1 MERSDSIMVVKGI
14 GEKTAKLFSKK
25 KIANIDDLLKYYP
38 KAYQEFKDPVCIGE
52 VLLEERVA
60 VLGQICQK
68 PITKNL
74 AKINITVTKI
84 QDCTGSIEVC
94 WYHMPF
100 LKNYFHIGDTY
111 IFVGEVSK
119 KYGKLVMEQPQYY
132 KVDEYEKQKQTL
144 VPVYSTTAGL
154 SNKLIQKSVKQALES
169 VTKTKE
175 YLPEYLVDKYQ
186 LPDIFQSTYM
196 MHFPK
201 NKEEVLMARKRLAF
215 DEFFAFLASM
225 EWLKEQDIKRKNEN
239 PIKDTV
245 SLTPLLK
252 KLPYE
257 LTMAQN
263 RVLDEILKDLQGEYV
278 MNRLVQG
285 DVGSGKTIIAIC
297 ALFYMLESGY
307 QGALMAPTEVLAK
320 QHYIEILELFK
331 DLPYQVELLTGSTT
345 AAQKKRCYQNLQD
358 GTTSLVIGT
367 HALIEDKVTFKNLGM
382 VITDEQHRFGVKQ
395 REKLSLKGNAP
406 HTLIMSA
413 TPIPRTL
420 AIILYGDLDI
430 SIVNELP
437 KNRLPIKNCVVGT
450 GYRNTA
456 YDFIKKQIEEGRQA
470 YIICPMVEEGEN
482 TEMENVTSYQN
493 KLEEYYQ
500 NEIKV
505 GKLHGKMKPQEKELV
520 MSDFAEGK
528 IQILVSTTV
537 VEVGINVPNATV
549 MMIENAERFGLAQ
562 LHQLRGRVGRGKHQS
577 YCIMMYKKDT
587 KETKERL
594 EVLNHSNDGFYIANE
609 DLKLRGPG
617 DFFGIRQSGEFDFK
631 VGDIYNDQEML
642 KSAKEAVNELKKNG
656 LLKEGM
662 LPDYMSKN
670 LIM

>member
-1 MERSDSIMVVKGI
+1 MERNDSILVVKGV

-25 KIANIDDLLKYYP
+25 KIETIDDLLRYYP
-38 KAYQEFKDPVCIGE
+38 KSYQEFKDPICIE
-52 VLLEERVA
+52 DVLLEERVA
-60 VLGQICQK
+60 VMGQICQK
-68 PITKNL
+68 PVTRNL
-74 AKINITVTKI
+74 TKINITVSKI
-84 QDCTGSIEVC
+84 RDNTGSMEVC

-100 LKNYFHIGDTY
+100 LKNFFHMGDTY
-111 IFVGEVSK
+111 VFVGEVSK

-132 KVDEYEKQKQTL
+132 KVEEYEKQKQTL
-144 VPVYSTTAGL
+144 VPLYSTTQGL
-154 SNKLIQKSVKQALES
+154 SNKLIQKSVKQALEA
-169 VTKTKE
+169 VTKTEE
-175 YLPEYLVDKYQ
+175 YLPEYLLERYQ
-186 LPDIFQSTYM
+186 LTDVFQATYM

-201 NKEEVLMARKRLAF
+201 NKEDVLKARKRLAF

-225 EWLKEQDIKRKNEN
+225 EWLKEQEIKRQNEN
-239 PIKDTV
+239 PIKDAV
-245 SLTPLLK
+245 SLVPLLK
-252 KLPYE
+252 KLSYE
-257 LTMAQN
+257 LTNAQKQ
-263 RVLDEILKDLQGEYV
+263 VLDEILKDLQGEYV

-320 QHYIEILELFK
+320 QHYTEVVELFQ
-331 DLPYQVELLTGSTT
+331 DLPYQVELLTGSTP
-345 AAQKKRCYQNLQD
+345 AAQKRSCYQNLKE
-358 GTTSLVIGT
+358 GTTHLVIGT
-367 HALIEDKVTFKNLGM
+367 HALLEDKVTFKNLGM

-450 GYRNTA
+450 SYRNTA
-456 YDFIKKQIEEGRQA
+456 YDFIKKQVLEGRQA

-482 TEMENVTSYQN
+482 TELENVTSYQN

-500 NEIKV
+500 NQITV
-505 GKLHGKMKPQEKELV
+505 GRLHGKMKPQEKELV
-520 MSDFAEGK
+520 MNEFAEGK

-537 VEVGINVPNATV
+537 IEVGINVPNATV

-562 LHQLRGRVGRGKHQS
+562 LHQLRGRVGRGIHQS

-609 DLKLRGPG
+609 DLRLRGPG

-642 KSAKEAVNELKKNG
+642 RSAKEAVKELKEKG
-656 LLKEGM
+656 MLKEGM
-662 LPDYMSKN
+662 LPGYMSKA

>member
-100 LKNYFHIGDTY
+100 LKNFFHIGDTY

-215 DEFFAFLASM
+215 DEFFAFLSSM

>member
-68 PITKNL
+68 PITRNL

-100 LKNYFHIGDTY
+100 LKNFFHIGDTY

-215 DEFFAFLASM
+215 DEFFTFLASM

-245 SLTPLLK
+245 SLTSLLK

>member
-68 PITKNL
+68 PITRNL

-100 LKNYFHIGDTY
+100 LKNFFHIGDTY

>member
-68 PITKNL
+68 PITRNL

-617 DFFGIRQSGEFDFK
+617 DLFGIRQSGEFDFK

>member
-68 PITKNL
+68 PITRNL

-617 DFFGIRQSGEFDFK
+617 DFFGIRQSGDFDFK

>member
-14 GEKTAKLFSKK
+14 GEKTAKLFLKK

-68 PITKNL
+68 PITRNL

-100 LKNYFHIGDTY
+100 LKNFFHIGDTY

>member
-25 KIANIDDLLKYYP
+25 KIETIDDLLKFYP
-38 KAYQEFKDPVCIGE
+38 KSYQEFKDPLLIE
-52 VLLEERVA
+52 DVLLEEKVA
-60 VLGQICQK
+60 VMGQICQK
-68 PITKNL
+68 PITRNSSKM
-74 AKINITVTKI
+74 NITITKI
-84 QDCTGSIEVC
+84 RDYTGSMEVC

-100 LKNYFHIGDTY
+100 LKNFFHLGDTY

-132 KVDEYEKQKQTL
+132 KVEEYEKQKQTL
-144 VPVYSTTAGL
+144 APIYSSTQGL

-169 VTKTKE
+169 VAKTKE

-186 LPDIFQSTYM
+186 LTDIFRATYM

-201 NKEEVLMARKRLAF
+201 DKDEVLIARKRLAF

-225 EWLKEQDIKRKNEN
+225 EWLKEKDIKRKNEN
-239 PIKDTV
+239 PISDDV
-245 SLTPLLK
+245 SLTPLLT

-257 LTMAQN
+257 LTNAQKN
-263 RVLDEILKDLQGEYV
+263 VLSDIRKDLQSEYV

-297 ALFYMLESGY
+297 ALFYVLESGY

-320 QHYIEILELFK
+320 QHYTEMIELFK
-331 DLPYQVELLTGSTT
+331 DLPYQVELLTGSTPT
-345 AAQKKRCYQNLQD
+345 AQKKRCYQNLKE
-358 GTTSLVIGT
+358 GVTSLVIGT
-367 HALIEDKVTFKNLGM
+367 HALLEDKVTFKNLGM

-456 YDFIKKQIEEGRQA
+456 YDFIKKQILEGRQA

-482 TEMENVTSYQN
+482 SELENVTSYQN

-520 MSDFAEGK
+520 MKDFAEGK
-528 IQILVSTTV
+528 IQVLVSTTV
-537 VEVGINVPNATV
+537 IEVGINVPNATV

-562 LHQLRGRVGRGKHQS
+562 LHQLRGRVGRGNYQS
-577 YCIMMYKKDT
+577 YCIMMYKKDS

-609 DLKLRGPG
+609 DLRLRGPG

-642 KSAKEAVNELKKNG
+642 RSAKEAVNELKDQG
-656 LLKEGM
+656 MLKEGM
-662 LPDYMSKN
+662 LPDYMSKA

>member
-68 PITKNL
+68 PITRNL

-100 LKNYFHIGDTY
+100 LKNFFHIGDTY

-215 DEFFAFLASM
+215 DEFFTFLASM

>member
-38 KAYQEFKDPVCIGE
+38 KAYQEFKDPVCIEE

-100 LKNYFHIGDTY
+100 LKNFFHIGDTY

>member
-25 KIANIDDLLKYYP
+25 RIQTIDDLLKFYP
-38 KAYQEFKDPVCIGE
+38 KSYQEFKDPLPIE
-52 VLLEERVA
+52 DVLLEEKVA
-60 VLGQICQK
+60 VFGQICQK
-68 PITKNL
+68 PIARNPS
-74 AKINITVTKI
+74 KINITVTKI
-84 QDCTGSIEVC
+84 RDHTGSIEVC
-94 WYHMPF
+94 WYHMPY
-100 LKNYFHIGDTY
+100 LKNFFHLGDTY
-111 IFVGEVSK
+111 VFVGEVSK

-132 KVDEYEKQKQTL
+132 KVEEYEKQKQTL
-144 VPVYSTTAGL
+144 VPVYSSTQGL

-169 VTKTKE
+169 VAKTKE

-186 LPDIFQSTYM
+186 LTDIFQATYM

-239 PIKDTV
+239 PISDKV
-245 SLTPLLK
+245 SLTPLLT

-257 LTMAQN
+257 LTNAQKN
-263 RVLDEILKDLQGEYV
+263 VLSDIRKDLQSEYV

-320 QHYIEILELFK
+320 QHYMEMIELFK
-331 DLPYQVELLTGSTT
+331 DLPYQVELLTGSTP
-345 AAQKKRCYQNLQD
+345 AAQKKRCYENLKE
-358 GTTSLVIGT
+358 GITSLVIGT
-367 HALIEDKVTFKNLGM
+367 HALLEDKVTFKNLGM

-450 GYRNTA
+450 SYRNTA
-456 YDFIKKQIEEGRQA
+456 YDFIKKQILEGRQA

-482 TEMENVTSYQN
+482 SELENVTSYQN

-500 NEIKV
+500 NEMKV

-520 MSDFAEGK
+520 MKDFAEGK

-537 VEVGINVPNATV
+537 IEVGINVPNATV

-562 LHQLRGRVGRGKHQS
+562 LHQLRGRVGRGSHQS
-577 YCIMMYKKDT
+577 YCIMMYKKDS

-609 DLKLRGPG
+609 DLRLRGPG

-642 KSAKEAVNELKKNG
+642 RSAKESVNELKEKG

-662 LPDYMSKN
+662 LPDYMSKA

>member
-1 MERSDSIMVVKGI
+1 MVVKGI

-25 KIANIDDLLKYYP
+25 RIQTIDDLLKFYP
-38 KAYQEFKDPVCIGE
+38 KSYQEFKDPLPIE
-52 VLLEERVA
+52 DVLLEEKVA
-60 VLGQICQK
+60 VFGQICQK
-68 PITKNL
+68 PIARNPS
-74 AKINITVTKI
+74 KINITVTKI
-84 QDCTGSIEVC
+84 RDHTGSIEVC
-94 WYHMPF
+94 WYHMPY
-100 LKNYFHIGDTY
+100 LKNFFHLGDTY
-111 IFVGEVSK
+111 VFVGEVSK

-132 KVDEYEKQKQTL
+132 KVEEYEKQKQTL
-144 VPVYSTTAGL
+144 VPVYSSTQGL

-169 VTKTKE
+169 VAKTKE

-186 LPDIFQSTYM
+186 LTDIFQATYM

-239 PIKDTV
+239 PISDKV
-245 SLTPLLK
+245 SLTPLLT

-257 LTMAQN
+257 LTNAQKN
-263 RVLDEILKDLQGEYV
+263 VLSDIRKDLQSEYV

-320 QHYIEILELFK
+320 QHYMEMIELFK
-331 DLPYQVELLTGSTT
+331 DLPYQVELLTGSTP
-345 AAQKKRCYQNLQD
+345 AAQKKRCYENLKE
-358 GTTSLVIGT
+358 GITSLVIGT
-367 HALIEDKVTFKNLGM
+367 HALLEDKVTFKNLGM

-450 GYRNTA
+450 SYRNTA
-456 YDFIKKQIEEGRQA
+456 YDFIKKQILEGRQA

-482 TEMENVTSYQN
+482 SELENVTSYQN

-500 NEIKV
+500 NEMKV

-520 MSDFAEGK
+520 MKDFAEGK

-537 VEVGINVPNATV
+537 IEVGINVPNATV

-562 LHQLRGRVGRGKHQS
+562 LHQLRGRVGRGSHQS
-577 YCIMMYKKDT
+577 YCIMMYKKDS

-609 DLKLRGPG
+609 DLRLRGPG

-642 KSAKEAVNELKKNG
+642 RSAKESVNELKEKG

-662 LPDYMSKN
+662 LPDYMSKA

>member
-68 PITKNL
+68 PITRNL

-215 DEFFAFLASM
+215 DEFFTFLASM

>member
-68 PITKNL
+68 PITRNL

-100 LKNYFHIGDTY
+100 LKNFFHIGDTY

-215 DEFFAFLASM
+215 DEFFTFLASM

-331 DLPYQVELLTGSTT
+331 DLTYQVELLTGSTT

>member
-528 IQILVSTTV
+528 IQILV
-537 VEVGINVPNATV
+537 PNATV

>member
-68 PITKNL
+68 PITRNL

-100 LKNYFHIGDTY
+100 LKNFFHIGDTY

-215 DEFFAFLASM
+215 DEFFAFLSSM

-662 LPDYMSKN
+662 LPDYMPKN

>member
-331 DLPYQVELLTGSTT
+331 DLPYQVEFLTGSTT

-358 GTTSLVIGT
+358 GTTSLVLGT

>member
-1 MERSDSIMVVKGI
+1 M
-14 GEKTAKLFSKK
+14 
-25 KIANIDDLLKYYP
+25 
-38 KAYQEFKDPVCIGE
+38 CIGE

-482 TEMENVTSYQN
+482 MEMENVTSYQN

>member
-25 KIANIDDLLKYYP
+25 KIETIDDLLKFYP
-38 KAYQEFKDPVCIGE
+38 KSYQEFKDPLLIE
-52 VLLEERVA
+52 DVLLEEKVA
-60 VLGQICQK
+60 VMGQICQK
-68 PITKNL
+68 PITRNPPKM
-74 AKINITVTKI
+74 NITITKI
-84 QDCTGSIEVC
+84 RDYTGSMEVC

-100 LKNYFHIGDTY
+100 LKNFFHLGDTY

-132 KVDEYEKQKQTL
+132 KVEEYEKQKQTL
-144 VPVYSTTAGL
+144 APIYSSTQGL

-169 VTKTKE
+169 VAKTKE

-186 LPDIFQSTYM
+186 LTDIFQATYM

-201 NKEEVLMARKRLAF
+201 DKDEVLIARKRLAF

-225 EWLKEQDIKRKNEN
+225 EWLKEKDIKRKNEN
-239 PIKDTV
+239 PISDDV
-245 SLTPLLK
+245 SLTPLLT

-257 LTMAQN
+257 LTNAQKN
-263 RVLDEILKDLQGEYV
+263 VLSDIRKDLQSEYV

-297 ALFYMLESGY
+297 ALFYVLESGY

-320 QHYIEILELFK
+320 QHYTEMIELFK
-331 DLPYQVELLTGSTT
+331 DLPYQVELLTGSTPT
-345 AAQKKRCYQNLQD
+345 AQKKRCYQNLKE
-358 GTTSLVIGT
+358 GVTSLVIGT
-367 HALIEDKVTFKNLGM
+367 HALLEDKVTFKNLGM

-456 YDFIKKQIEEGRQA
+456 YDFIKKQILEGRQA

-482 TEMENVTSYQN
+482 SELENVTSYQN

-520 MSDFAEGK
+520 MKDFAEGK
-528 IQILVSTTV
+528 IQVLVSTTV
-537 VEVGINVPNATV
+537 IEVGINVPNATV

-562 LHQLRGRVGRGKHQS
+562 LHQLRGRVGRGNYQS
-577 YCIMMYKKDT
+577 YCIMMYKKDS

-609 DLKLRGPG
+609 DLRLRGPG

-642 KSAKEAVNELKKNG
+642 RSAKEAVNELKDQG
-656 LLKEGM
+656 MLKEGM
-662 LPDYMSKN
+662 LPDYMSKA

>member
-25 KIANIDDLLKYYP
+25 KIETIDDLLKFYP
-38 KAYQEFKDPVCIGE
+38 KSYQEFKDPLLIE
-52 VLLEERVA
+52 DVLLEEKVA
-60 VLGQICQK
+60 VMGQICQK
-68 PITKNL
+68 PITRNPPKM
-74 AKINITVTKI
+74 NITITKI
-84 QDCTGSIEVC
+84 RDYTGSMEVC

-100 LKNYFHIGDTY
+100 LKNFFHLGDTY

-132 KVDEYEKQKQTL
+132 KVEEYEKQKQTL
-144 VPVYSTTAGL
+144 APIYSSTQGL

-169 VTKTKE
+169 VAKTKE

-186 LPDIFQSTYM
+186 LTDIFRATYM

-201 NKEEVLMARKRLAF
+201 DKDEVLIARKRLAF

-225 EWLKEQDIKRKNEN
+225 EWLKEKDIKRKNEN
-239 PIKDTV
+239 PISDDV
-245 SLTPLLK
+245 SLTPLLT

-257 LTMAQN
+257 LTNAQKN
-263 RVLDEILKDLQGEYV
+263 VLSDIRKDLQSEYV

-297 ALFYMLESGY
+297 ALFYVLESGY

-320 QHYIEILELFK
+320 QHYTEMIELFK
-331 DLPYQVELLTGSTT
+331 DLPYQVELLTGSTPT
-345 AAQKKRCYQNLQD
+345 AQKKRCYQNLKE
-358 GTTSLVIGT
+358 GVTSLVIGT
-367 HALIEDKVTFKNLGM
+367 HALLEDKVTFKNLGM

-456 YDFIKKQIEEGRQA
+456 YDFIKKQILEGRQA

-482 TEMENVTSYQN
+482 SELENVTSYQN

-520 MSDFAEGK
+520 MKDFAEGK
-528 IQILVSTTV
+528 IQVLVSTTV
-537 VEVGINVPNATV
+537 IEVGINVPNATV

-562 LHQLRGRVGRGKHQS
+562 LHQLRGRVGRGNYQS
-577 YCIMMYKKDT
+577 YCIMMYKKDS

-609 DLKLRGPG
+609 DLRLRGPG

-642 KSAKEAVNELKKNG
+642 RSAKEAVNELKDQG
-656 LLKEGM
+656 MLKEGM
-662 LPDYMSKN
+662 LPDYMSKA

>member
-456 YDFIKKQIEEGRQA
+456 YDFIKKQIEGGRQA

>member
-25 KIANIDDLLKYYP
+25 KIETIDDLLKFYP
-38 KAYQEFKDPVCIGE
+38 KSYQEFKDPLLIE
-52 VLLEERVA
+52 DVLFEEKVA

-68 PITKNL
+68 PITRNPPKM
-74 AKINITVTKI
+74 NITITKI
-84 QDCTGSIEVC
+84 RDYTGSMEVC

-100 LKNYFHIGDTY
+100 LKNFFHLGDTY

-132 KVDEYEKQKQTL
+132 KVEEYEKQKQTL
-144 VPVYSTTAGL
+144 APIYSSTQGL

-169 VTKTKE
+169 VAKTKE

-186 LPDIFQSTYM
+186 LTDIFQATYM

-201 NKEEVLMARKRLAF
+201 DKDEVLIARKRLAF

-225 EWLKEQDIKRKNEN
+225 EWLKEKDIKRKNEN
-239 PIKDTV
+239 PISDDV
-245 SLTPLLK
+245 SLTPLLT

-257 LTMAQN
+257 LTNAQKN
-263 RVLDEILKDLQGEYV
+263 VLSDIRKDLQSEYV

-297 ALFYMLESGY
+297 ALFYVLESGY

-320 QHYIEILELFK
+320 QHYTEMIELFK
-331 DLPYQVELLTGSTT
+331 DLPYQVELLTGSTPT
-345 AAQKKRCYQNLQD
+345 AQKKRCYQNLKE
-358 GTTSLVIGT
+358 GVTSLVIGT
-367 HALIEDKVTFKNLGM
+367 HALLEDKVTFKNLGM

-456 YDFIKKQIEEGRQA
+456 YDFIKKQILEGRQA

-482 TEMENVTSYQN
+482 SELENVTSYQN

-520 MSDFAEGK
+520 MKDFAEGK
-528 IQILVSTTV
+528 IQVLVSTTV
-537 VEVGINVPNATV
+537 IEVGINVPNATV

-562 LHQLRGRVGRGKHQS
+562 LHQLRGRVGRGNYQS
-577 YCIMMYKKDT
+577 YCIMMYKKDS

-609 DLKLRGPG
+609 DLRLRGPG

-642 KSAKEAVNELKKNG
+642 RSAKEAVNELKDQG
-656 LLKEGM
+656 MLKEGM
-662 LPDYMSKN
+662 LPDYMSKA

>member
-68 PITKNL
+68 PITRNL

-100 LKNYFHIGDTY
+100 LKNFFHIGDTY

-215 DEFFAFLASM
+215 DEFFTFLASM

-662 LPDYMSKN
+662 LPDYMSKA

>member
-100 LKNYFHIGDTY
+100 LKNFFHIGDTY

-662 LPDYMSKN
+662 LPDYMSKA

>member
-68 PITKNL
+68 PITRNL

-345 AAQKKRCYQNLQD
+345 AAQKRRCYQNLQD

>member
-68 PITKNL
+68 PITRNL

-100 LKNYFHIGDTY
+100 LKNFFHIGDTY

-662 LPDYMSKN
+662 LPGYMSKN

>member
-68 PITKNL
+68 PITRNL

-100 LKNYFHIGDTY
+100 LKNFFHIGDTY

-617 DFFGIRQSGEFDFK
+617 DFYGIRQSGEFDIK
-631 VGDIYNDQEML
+631 VGDIYNDQEMI

>member
-100 LKNYFHIGDTY
+100 LKNFFHIGDTY

>member
-38 KAYQEFKDPVCIGE
+38 KAYQEFKDPVCIGD
-52 VLLEERVA
+52 VLLEERGA

-100 LKNYFHIGDTY
+100 LKNFFHIGDTY

-263 RVLDEILKDLQGEYV
+263 RVLDEILKDLLGEYV
-278 MNRLVQG
+278 LNRLVQG
-285 DVGSGKTIIAIC
+285 DVGTGKTIIAIC

-382 VITDEQHRFGVKQ
+382 VITDEQHRFGVNQ
-395 REKLSLKGNAP
+395 RANLKNKG
-406 HTLIMSA
+406 I
-413 TPIPRTL
+413 TP
-420 AIILYGDLDI
+420 DI
-430 SIVNELP
+430 
-437 KNRLPIKNCVVGT
+437 
-450 GYRNTA
+450 
-456 YDFIKKQIEEGRQA
+456 
-470 YIICPMVEEGEN
+470 
-482 TEMENVTSYQN
+482 
-493 KLEEYYQ
+493 
-500 NEIKV
+500 
-505 GKLHGKMKPQEKELV
+505 
-520 MSDFAEGK
+520 
-528 IQILVSTTV
+528 
-537 VEVGINVPNATV
+537 
-549 MMIENAERFGLAQ
+549 
-562 LHQLRGRVGRGKHQS
+562 
-577 YCIMMYKKDT
+577 
-587 KETKERL
+587 
-594 EVLNHSNDGFYIANE
+594 
-609 DLKLRGPG
+609 
-617 DFFGIRQSGEFDFK
+617 
-631 VGDIYNDQEML
+631 
-642 KSAKEAVNELKKNG
+642 
-656 LLKEGM
+656 
-662 LPDYMSKN
+662 
-670 LIM
+670 

>member
-1 MERSDSIMVVKGI
+1 MERSDSVMVVKGI

-25 KIANIDDLLKYYP
+25 KIETIDDLLKFYP
-38 KAYQEFKDPVCIGE
+38 KSYQEFKDPLLIE
-52 VLLEERVA
+52 DVLLEEKVA

-68 PITKNL
+68 PITRNSSKM
-74 AKINITVTKI
+74 NITITKI
-84 QDCTGSIEVC
+84 RDYTGSMEVC

-100 LKNYFHIGDTY
+100 LKNFFHLGDTY

-132 KVDEYEKQKQTL
+132 KVEEYEKQKQTL
-144 VPVYSTTAGL
+144 APIYSSTQGL

-169 VTKTKE
+169 VVKTKE

-186 LPDIFQSTYM
+186 LTDIFRATYM

-201 NKEEVLMARKRLAF
+201 DKDEVLIARKRLAF

-225 EWLKEQDIKRKNEN
+225 EWLKEKDIKRKNEN
-239 PIKDTV
+239 PISDDV
-245 SLTPLLK
+245 SLTPLLT

-257 LTMAQN
+257 LTNAQKN
-263 RVLDEILKDLQGEYV
+263 VLSDIRKDLQSEYV

-297 ALFYMLESGY
+297 ALFYVLESGY

-320 QHYIEILELFK
+320 QHYTEMIELFK
-331 DLPYQVELLTGSTT
+331 DLPYQVELLTGSTPT
-345 AAQKKRCYQNLQD
+345 AQKKRCYQNLKE
-358 GTTSLVIGT
+358 GVTSLVIGT
-367 HALIEDKVTFKNLGM
+367 HALLEDKVTFKNLGM

-456 YDFIKKQIEEGRQA
+456 YDFIKKQILEGRQA

-482 TEMENVTSYQN
+482 SELENVTSYQN

-520 MSDFAEGK
+520 MKDFAEGK
-528 IQILVSTTV
+528 IQVLVSTTV
-537 VEVGINVPNATV
+537 IEVGINVPNATV

-562 LHQLRGRVGRGKHQS
+562 LHQLRGRVGRGNYQS
-577 YCIMMYKKDT
+577 YCIMMYKKDS

-609 DLKLRGPG
+609 DLRLRGPG

-642 KSAKEAVNELKKNG
+642 RSAKEAVNELKDQG
-656 LLKEGM
+656 MLKEGM
-662 LPDYMSKN
+662 LPDYMSKA

>member
-358 GTTSLVIGT
+358 GTTSLVLGT

>member
-38 KAYQEFKDPVCIGE
+38 KAYQEFKDPVCIEE

-100 LKNYFHIGDTY
+100 LKNFFHIGDTY

-450 GYRNTA
+450 DYRNTA

>member
-68 PITKNL
+68 PITRNL

>member
-25 KIANIDDLLKYYP
+25 KIETIDDLLKFYP
-38 KAYQEFKDPVCIGE
+38 KSYQEFKDPLLIE
-52 VLLEERVA
+52 DVLLEEKVA
-60 VLGQICQK
+60 VMGQICQK
-68 PITKNL
+68 PITRNSSKM
-74 AKINITVTKI
+74 NITITKI
-84 QDCTGSIEVC
+84 RDYTGSMEVC

-100 LKNYFHIGDTY
+100 LKNFFHLGDTY
-111 IFVGEVSK
+111 IFAGEVSK

-132 KVDEYEKQKQTL
+132 KVEEYEKQKQTL
-144 VPVYSTTAGL
+144 APIYSSTQGL

-169 VTKTKE
+169 VVKTKE

-186 LPDIFQSTYM
+186 LTDIFRATYM

-201 NKEEVLMARKRLAF
+201 DKDEVLIARKRLAF

-225 EWLKEQDIKRKNEN
+225 EWLKEKDIKRKNEN
-239 PIKDTV
+239 PISDDV
-245 SLTPLLK
+245 SLTPLLT

-257 LTMAQN
+257 LTNAQKN
-263 RVLDEILKDLQGEYV
+263 VLSDIRKDLQSEYV

-297 ALFYMLESGY
+297 ALFYVLESGY

-320 QHYIEILELFK
+320 QHYTEMIELFK
-331 DLPYQVELLTGSTT
+331 DLPYQVELLTGSTPT
-345 AAQKKRCYQNLQD
+345 AQKKRCYQNLKE
-358 GTTSLVIGT
+358 GVTSLVIGT
-367 HALIEDKVTFKNLGM
+367 HALLEDKVTFKNLGM

-456 YDFIKKQIEEGRQA
+456 YDFIKKQILEGRQA

-482 TEMENVTSYQN
+482 SELENVTSYQN

-520 MSDFAEGK
+520 MKDFAEGK
-528 IQILVSTTV
+528 IQVLVSTTV
-537 VEVGINVPNATV
+537 IEVGINVPNATV

-562 LHQLRGRVGRGKHQS
+562 LHQLRGRVGRGNYQS
-577 YCIMMYKKDT
+577 YCIMMYKKDS

-609 DLKLRGPG
+609 DLRLRGPG

-642 KSAKEAVNELKKNG
+642 RSAKEAVNELKDQG
-656 LLKEGM
+656 MLKEGM
-662 LPDYMSKN
+662 LPDYMSKA

>member
-1 MERSDSIMVVKGI
+1 M
-14 GEKTAKLFSKK
+14 
-25 KIANIDDLLKYYP
+25 
-38 KAYQEFKDPVCIGE
+38 
-52 VLLEERVA
+52 
-60 VLGQICQK
+60 
-68 PITKNL
+68 
-74 AKINITVTKI
+74 
-84 QDCTGSIEVC
+84 
-94 WYHMPF
+94 
-100 LKNYFHIGDTY
+100 
-111 IFVGEVSK
+111 GEVSK

-215 DEFFAFLASM
+215 DEFFAFLSSM

>member
-68 PITKNL
+68 PITRNL

-100 LKNYFHIGDTY
+100 LKNFFHIGDTY

-456 YDFIKKQIEEGRQA
+456 YDFIKKQNEEGRQA